1 LHALELRFAPTAYR
15 DPKGNLFK
23 LNQITSITLY
33 MSDFESLE
41 NPIVGLSPLDLLS
54 YFVSALKP
62 EVRCEVLAQQPTTLN
77 QAAGLARLQEEKIN
91 DLYRS
96 GRIRPSPP
104 WAGAK
109 PPDVNQKPIT
119 EAQSGS
125 SGAPPLL
132 PTPTSNGK
140 MEERGEN

>member
-1 LHALELRFAPTAYR
+1 MR
-15 DPKGNLFK
+15 
-23 LNQITSITLY
+23 S
-33 MSDFESLE
+33 
-41 NPIVGLSPLDLLS
+41 
-54 YFVSALKP
+54 
-62 EVRCEVLAQQPTTLN
+62 LAQQPTTLI
-77 QAAGLARLQEEKIN
+77 QAAWLARLQEEKIN

-104 WAGAK
+104 WTGAK
-109 PPDVNQKPIT
+109 QPDVNQKPNT
-119 EAQSGS
+119 EAQSGL